1 MIEIPI
7 GKALIA
13 VEAETEVC
21 EGCSEDMLGMCENC
35 NVKIRC
41 VQCVILENGSKCRD
55 IKCNAKGR
63 KDGKNVIFKL
73 VDINSH
79 YIDGT
84 IRKPIRRESD
94 EQL

>member
-13 VEAETEVC
+13 VKQTC
-21 EGCSEDMLGMCENC
+21 KCKYTPCNGCYFNTKDKDENC
-35 NVKIRC
+35 EAFICATRNKKGKINN
-41 VQCVILENGSKCRD
+41 I
-55 IKCNAKGR
+55 
-63 KDGKNVIFKL
+63 IFKL